1 MWCIQEIDSVYRER
15 MYDVLDLYSE
25 LYDPRRPVIGLD
37 EKPKQLLEDVR
48 TPIPMRIG
56 KPAKYD
62 YEYKRRGSVNIFVAV
77 EPKAGRR
84 KAKVTKRRTKQDFA
98 QFIKELVDEEYKDAE
113 VLRIV
118 LDNLNTHSPK
128 SLFDTF
134 SREEAERILQKV
146 EFHHTPNHG
155 SWLNIAEIE
164 INVMDCECT
173 GRRMKNIDYLSE
185 EVGAW
190 ETRRNH
196 YQKKI
201 SWSFTKQDAD
211 KKLSKYY
218 VTELNS

>member
-1 MWCIQEIDSVYRER
+1 MWCIQEIDLLYRER
-15 MYDVLDLYSE
+15 MYDVLDLYNE
-25 LYDPRRPVIGLD
+25 PYDPRRPVIGLD
-37 EKPKQLLEDVR
+37 EKPKQLLENVR
-48 TPIPMRIG
+48 TPIPM
-56 KPAKYD
+56 KPGSPEKYD
-62 YEYKRRGSVNIFVAV
+62 YEYRRNGSVNIFVAV

-98 QFIKELVDEEYKDAE
+98 QFVKELVDEEYEDAE

-173 GRRMKNIDYLSE
+173 GRRIERIELLSE
-185 EVGAW
+185 EVEAW
-190 ETRRNH
+190 EVRRNQH
-196 YQKKI
+196 EKKI
-201 SWSFTKQDAD
+201 HWTFTKQDAD

-218 VTELNS
+218 VTELIS

>member
-1 MWCIQEIDSVYRER
+1 
-15 MYDVLDLYSE
+15 MYDVLDLYNE
-25 LYDPRRPVIGLD
+25 PYDPRRPVIGLD
-37 EKPKQLLEDVR
+37 EKPKQLLENVR
-48 TPIPMRIG
+48 TPIPM
-56 KPAKYD
+56 KPGSPEKYD
-62 YEYKRRGSVNIFVAV
+62 YEYRRNGSVNIFVAV

-98 QFIKELVDEEYKDAE
+98 QFVKELVDEEYEDAE

-173 GRRMKNIDYLSE
+173 GRRIERIELLSE
-185 EVGAW
+185 EVEAW
-190 ETRRNH
+190 EVRRNQH
-196 YQKKI
+196 EKKI
-201 SWSFTKQDAD
+201 HWTFTKQDAD

-218 VTELNS
+218 VTELIS